1 MTLNVFSH
9 VNFPFN
15 NKINKIF
22 KKTVQNEELNNYEA
36 KKDPSILRNDTLSLK
51 NLFKRCNGWRDK
63 RYKSL

>member
-22 KKTVQNEELNNYEA
+22 KKTHHV
-36 KKDPSILRNDTLSLK
+36 PK
-51 NLFKRCNGWRDK
+51 NSSERRAEQL
-63 RYKSL
+63 